1 MSSQGILLKEY
12 KELSKEKWVTIE
24 FDEENIYKWDLA
36 LMVVNPDS
44 FYKGGYFKCQLLF
57 PKNYP
62 YSPPDFRFTSPLWHP
77 NVYPDGR
84 ICISILHAPGE
95 DIMSGEAA
103 GERWSPAQRVES
115 VLLSIIS
122 LLDDPEIN
130 SPANVDASVMYRD
143 DKAAFN
149 KRVLEDVEKSKKEIP
164 EGFIMPTHESTKPAA
179 PKVVNDDDFWADSDA
194 EDFDFGDD
202 DDMGSGTDEN
212 IDADFSDDEDVDN
225 NDSDDE
231 TPQIPH
237 SEKSERLDSEM
248 TEPGED

>member
-12 KELSKEKWVTIE
+12 KELNKEKWLTIDFE
-24 FDEENIYKWDLA
+24 EENIYRWDLA

-44 FYKGGYFKCQLLF
+44 YYKGGYLKCQLLF

-77 NVYPDGR
+77 NIYPDGR

-103 GERWSPAQRVES
+103 
-115 VLLSIIS
+115 
-122 LLDDPEIN
+122 
-130 SPANVDASVMYRD
+130 DASVMYRD
-143 DKAAFN
+143 DKAAFQ
-149 KRVLEDVEKSKKEIP
+149 KRVLEDVEKSKRDIP

-202 DDMGSGTDEN
+202 DDMGSGTDEQF
-212 IDADFSDDEDVDN
+212 DADSDEEDVVN

-231 TPQIPH
+231 TAQIPH
-237 SEKSERLDSEM
+237 TEKSERLDSEM